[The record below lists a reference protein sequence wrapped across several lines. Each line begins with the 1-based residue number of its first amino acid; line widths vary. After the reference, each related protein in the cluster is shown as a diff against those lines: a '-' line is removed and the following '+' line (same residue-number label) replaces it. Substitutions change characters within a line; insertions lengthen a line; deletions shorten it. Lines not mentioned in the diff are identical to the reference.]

1 MRHLMARIDHSNKI
15 NKIRGDFVSKKRG
28 GNRLKYQ
35 VEQAIKK
42 VNMIGVSKKEL
53 RDAKVETG
61 IHSISQIKHA
71 LSVSQNF
78 TAWARE
84 QGVKDLFQLKRSH
97 YRDYISH
104 KQAEGVSNGHLIN
117 IETNLRLL
125 EKGMNGISREK
136 GFQERNW
143 IPKTRLIDTN
153 SREKPQD
160 RSYSSEETKVYLNK
174 LSANARIG
182 GVLQS
187 AFGVRLREAAN
198 TKVAHIVEKEGRLF
212 WEASEDK
219 QALNAAQGVTKAG
232 RGRLTPCRPEYEEQ
246 VREFIQGK
254 ELGQYVVPVKY
265 NTLKSAYNRAGMKG
279 SHAFRHT
286 YAREMLRNE
295 LQTRGIE
302 HEGRMMVQQMLENRE
317 AGYRKDH
324 LITKEERALYQEVSA
339 AMDQI
344 QDYLGH
350 GSGRIDLAE
359 VYLKGI

>member
-1 MRHLMARIDHSNKI
+1 M
-15 NKIRGDFVSKKRG
+15 SKKRG

-42 VNMIGVSKKEL
+42 INMIGVSKKGL
-53 RDAKVETG
+53 RDAKAETG
-61 IHSISQIKHA
+61 IHSISQVKHA

-78 TAWARE
+78 AEWAKE

-97 YRDYISH
+97 YRDYITH

-136 GFQERNW
+136 GFSERNW
-143 IPKTRLIDTN
+143 TPKTRLIDTN

-160 RSYSSEETKVYLNK
+160 RSYSSEEMKVYLNK
-174 LSANARIG
+174 LSSNARVG
-182 GVLQS
+182 GVLQA

-212 WEASEDK
+212 WEASSDK

-232 RGRLTPCRPEYEEQ
+232 RARLTPCRPGYEAQ
-246 VREFIQGK
+246 VRELIQGK
-254 ELGQYVVPVKY
+254 EPGQYVVLVRY

-286 YAREMLRNE
+286 YAREMLRSE
-295 LQTRGIE
+295 LQARGIE
-302 HEGRMMVQQMLENRE
+302 HEGRAMIQRMVENRE

-324 LITKEERALYQEVSA
+324 LVTREERPLYREVSA

-344 QDYLGH
+344 QNYLGH
-350 GSGRIDLAE
+350 GSGRIDLVE